1 MHGVVLAQTVKL
13 GSISHNKFTQQ
24 FIRTQGRMIS
34 FRRCTVFISLYLAL
48 FSAAVYAADDEFGDL
63 PVVLSDDKLEQSPSR
78 SPVAIS
84 SVDRDMIEAAGAR
97 TIPDALRL
105 IPGIVIG
112 HSVNDFG
119 DKPLL
124 VVAYHGHSDQFSRQM
139 NVLIDGRSI
148 YDPLLGGVN
157 WYNIPVS
164 IDDIERIEV
173 TRGPNAST
181 YGSNSFQ
188 AVINIITRHASEDQG
203 HFAKVNVG
211 NHDIFDATYRY
222 GGNNGDL
229 DYRVTLATVND
240 DGQDRADGNNAADD
254 VNSGLIDYRLDYQ
267 LNTKNQITYSG
278 SFGRT
283 NQQAEASPR
292 DNFRPERVVK
302 DTNAHQYLRWDST
315 IDNSQSF
322 VVKYYFNF
330 LKETDDYLTRVIDIP
345 PIDPFQVPIEESFKN
360 QRHNLEFTHYIDP
373 TSNLNLVWGVN
384 TQYDHVDSDYYLY
397 TKGTVDRTT
406 FRLFGNAVWDINRHN
421 TIDLGVL
428 LEKSESMTTDV
439 SPRIAYLYHFNGR
452 HTLRF
457 GASQAVRTPF
467 IFEQYGDTTQTHDAT
482 IGGVPFIT
490 LVDKILIPVNDLES
504 ETITTYEIGYYGK
517 LLNNKMLISTRI
529 FQDRLEDLL
538 DAPSVADPTGTDNV
552 DMEALVFDNLYN
564 TRVRGLEAEID
575 YSTARSLRIVAS
587 GALLNITSEDEIRTG
602 KSREYEES
610 APDHSFS
617 LLTMKDF
624 NEKYSASLGF
634 YYVGDMAWMDANHN
648 NSCEDGGNP
657 SSGCGFRNTQGY
669 RKLDL
674 RLVRN
679 FKFGNEH
686 ASVAL
691 NLQNLL
697 EEYSD
702 YDKFPSS
709 LYPAVEQNLIA
720 FIELKLKIQ

>member
-1 MHGVVLAQTVKL
+1 
-13 GSISHNKFTQQ
+13 
-24 FIRTQGRMIS
+24 MIS
-34 FRRCTVFISLYLAL
+34 FRRCTVFICLCLAL
-48 FSAAVYAADDEFGDL
+48 SSTAVYAADDEFSDL

-84 SVDRDMIEAAGAR
+84 SVDRDMIEASGAR
-97 TIPDALRL
+97 TIPDVLRL
-105 IPGIVIG
+105 IPGIVVG

-254 VNSGLIDYRLDYQ
+254 LNSGLIDYRLDYQ
-267 LNTKNQITYSG
+267 VNTKNQITYSG

-330 LKETDDYLTRVIDIP
+330 LQETDDYLTQVIDIDDP
-345 PIDPFQVPIEESFKN
+345 PLDPFQVPIEESFQN

-373 TSNLNLVWGVN
+373 TASLDLVWGVN
-384 TQYDHVDSDYYLY
+384 TQYDHVDSDYFLY
-397 TKGTVDRTT
+397 TTGTVDRTT
-406 FRLFGNAVWDINRHN
+406 FRLFGNAVWNINRHN
-421 TIDLGVL
+421 TIDIGVL
-428 LEKSESMTTDV
+428 LEKNESMATDV
-439 SPRIAYLYHFNGR
+439 SPRIAYLYHFNDR

-457 GASQAVRTPF
+457 GVSQAIRAPF

-482 IGGVPFIT
+482 IGGTPFIT
-490 LVDKILIPVNDLES
+490 LVDKVLVPVNDLET
-504 ETITTYEIGYYGK
+504 EKITSYEIGYYGK

-538 DAPSVADPTGTDNV
+538 DAPSVTDPTGTDNV
-552 DMEALVFDNLYN
+552 DMEALVFDNLYK

-575 YSTARSLRIVAS
+575 YSTARSFRVVAS
-587 GALLNITSEDEIRTG
+587 GAILNITSEDEIRTG

-674 RLVRN
+674 RVVRN

-697 EEYSD
+697 EDYSD

-709 LYPAVEQNLIA
+709 QFPAVEQNLIA

>member
-1 MHGVVLAQTVKL
+1 MTGYH
-13 GSISHNKFTQQ
+13 F
-24 FIRTQGRMIS
+24 RTFLTILCLCFDG
-34 FRRCTVFISLYLAL
+34 
-48 FSAAVYAADDEFGDL
+48 AAAFAVEDAYTDI
-63 PVVLSDDKLEQSPSR
+63 PVVLSQDKLEKAPSR

-84 SVDRDMIEAAGAR
+84 SVDRAMIEASGAR

-105 IPGIVIG
+105 IPGLVIG

-157 WYNIPVS
+157 WYNIPVA

-203 HFAKVNVG
+203 HFAKVNIG

-222 GGNNGDL
+222 GGNSDDL
-229 DYRVTLATVND
+229 DYRITLATVND
-240 DGQDRADGNNAADD
+240 DGQDRAGGNDALDD
-254 VNSGLIDYRLDYQ
+254 VNSGLFDYRLDYQ
-267 LNTKNQITYSG
+267 VNTRNQITYSG

-283 NQQAEASPR
+283 NQQAEASLR
-292 DNFRPERVVK
+292 DSIKPERVVK

-322 VVKYYFNF
+322 VVKYFFNF
-330 LKETDDYLTRVIDIP
+330 LKEEDDYLTQEIDIP
-345 PIDPFQVPIEESFKN
+345 PIDIFQVPIMASFTN

-373 TSNLNLVWGVN
+373 VASLDLVWGVS
-384 TQYDHVDSDYYLY
+384 TQYDHVDSDYFLY
-397 TKGTVDRTT
+397 NKGTTDRLTL
-406 FRLFGNAVWDINRHN
+406 RLFGNAVWDINRHN

-428 LEKSESMTTDV
+428 VEKNEGRTTDV
-439 SPRIAYLYHFNGR
+439 SPRIAYLYHFNDR
-452 HTLRF
+452 HTLRI

-467 IFEQYGDTTQTHDAT
+467 IFEQEGDITHMQDIT
-482 IGGVPFIT
+482 IGGQPASNFGLPDT
-490 LVDKILIPVNDLES
+490 LVDKVLVPVNDLES

-517 LLNNKMLISTRI
+517 LIDNRLLINTRV
-529 FQDRLEDLL
+529 FQDRLEDLI
-538 DAPSVADPTGTDNV
+538 DGPEVPDPTGDDNV
-552 DMEALVFDNLYN
+552 NFVAFVFSNLYN
-564 TRVRGLEAEID
+564 TRVRGIEAEID
-575 YSTARSLRIVAS
+575 YRTAKSFRVVAS
-587 GALLNITSEDEIRTG
+587 GAILDITSEDEIRTG

-617 LLTMKDF
+617 LLAMNDF
-624 NEKYSASLGF
+624 NEKYSASAGF

-648 NSCEDGGNP
+648 NTCADGAVT

-674 RLVRN
+674 RVVRN
-679 FKFGNEH
+679 FDLGNEH
-686 ASVAL
+686 ASIAL
-691 NLQNLL
+691 NLQNLI
-697 EEYSD
+697 EDYSD
-702 YDKFPSS
+702 YDRFPSS
-709 LYPAVEQNLIA
+709 GAPAVEQNLVA
-720 FIELKLKIQ
+720 FIELKLKIK

>member
-1 MHGVVLAQTVKL
+1 MLNIGTA
-13 GSISHNKFTQQ
+13 
-24 FIRTQGRMIS
+24 
-34 FRRCTVFISLYLAL
+34 
-48 FSAAVYAADDEFGDL
+48 YAADDLFSDM
-63 PVVLSDDKLEQSPSR
+63 PVVLSDNKLEQTPSR

-84 SVDRDMIEAAGAR
+84 SIDREIIEASGAR

-105 IPGIVIG
+105 IPGLVIG

-148 YDPLLGGVN
+148 YDPLIGNVN

-211 NHDIFDATYRY
+211 NHNIFDATYRY
-222 GGNNGDL
+222 GGNSGNL
-229 DYRVTLATVND
+229 DYRVTMATVND
-240 DGQDRADGNNAADD
+240 DGQDRAEGNNADDD

-267 LNTKNQITYSG
+267 LNTKNQLTYSG

-283 NQQAEASPR
+283 NQQAEASLR
-292 DNFRPERVVK
+292 DSFKPERVVK
-302 DTNAHQYLRWDST
+302 DTNAHQLIRWDST

-322 VVKYYFNF
+322 VVKYYLNY
-330 LKETDDYLTRVIDIP
+330 LKEIDDYLTQEISIP
-345 PIDPFQVPIEESFKN
+345 PLDTFQVPINASFEN

-373 TSNLNLVWGVN
+373 ASNLDLVWGISG
-384 TQYDHVDSDYYLY
+384 QYDHVDSDYFLY
-397 TKGTVDRTT
+397 TEGSTDRATV
-406 FRLFGNAVWDINRHN
+406 RLFGNAVWDINRHN
-421 TIDLGVL
+421 TVDIGVL
-428 LEKSESMTTDV
+428 LEKNEGINTDV
-439 SPRIAYLYHFNGR
+439 SPRIAYLYHFNDK
-452 HTLRF
+452 HTIRF
-457 GASQAVRTPF
+457 GFSQAIRTPF
-467 IFEQYGDTTQTHDAT
+467 IFEQDGDITHMQDITINGQPAT
-482 IGGVPFIT
+482 DSGFPFDTLTDKVLVPAN
-490 LVDKILIPVNDLES
+490 VLES

-517 LLNNKMLISTRI
+517 FLSNRMLISARL

-538 DAPSVADPTGTDNV
+538 DAPEVTDPTGDDNV
-552 DMEALVFDNLYN
+552 DMKAFVFDNLYR
-564 TRVRGLEAEID
+564 TRVRGLEAEFN
-575 YSTARSLRIVAS
+575 YRAARSFRLVAS
-587 GALLNITSEDEIRTG
+587 GAILDIASEDETRSG

-617 LLTMKDF
+617 VLAMKDF

-634 YYVGDMAWMDANHN
+634 YYAGDIAWMDANHN
-648 NSCEDGGNP
+648 NTCADGAMTE
-657 SSGCGFRNTQGY
+657 SGCGFRNTQGY

-674 RLVRN
+674 RVARN
-679 FKFGNEH
+679 FELGNEH
-686 ASVAL
+686 ASVAV

-697 EEYSD
+697 EDYSD

-709 LYPAVEQNLIA
+709 GSPAVEQNLIA
-720 FIELKLKIQ
+720 FIEFKMRIR

>member
-1 MHGVVLAQTVKL
+1 M
-13 GSISHNKFTQQ
+13 
-24 FIRTQGRMIS
+24 
-34 FRRCTVFISLYLAL
+34 
-48 FSAAVYAADDEFGDL
+48 
-63 PVVLSDDKLEQSPSR
+63 
-78 SPVAIS
+78 AIS
-84 SVDRDMIEAAGAR
+84 SVDHDMIEAAGAR

-105 IPGIVIG
+105 IPGIVVG

-203 HFAKVNVG
+203 HYAKVNVG

-222 GGNNGDL
+222 GGNSGDL
-229 DYRVTLATVND
+229 DYRITLATVND
-240 DGQDRADGNNAADD
+240 DGQDRADGNDAIDD
-254 VNSGLIDYRLDYQ
+254 VSSGLIDYRLDYQ
-267 LNTKNQITYSG
+267 INPKNQLTYSG

-283 NQQAEASPR
+283 NQHAEQSPR
-292 DNFRPERVVK
+292 DNFKPERVVK

-315 IDNSQSF
+315 VDNIQSF

-330 LKETDDYLTRVIDIP
+330 LEETDDFLTRVIDIP
-345 PIDPFQVPIEESFKN
+345 PIDPFQVPIMASFAN

-373 TSNLNLVWGVN
+373 TTSLDLVWGVN
-384 TQYDHVDSDYYLY
+384 TQYEHVDSDYFLF
-397 TKGTVDRTT
+397 TNGTANRTT
-406 FRLFGNAVWDINRHN
+406 LRLYGNAVWDINRHN
-421 TIDLGVL
+421 TIDLGLL
-428 LEKSESMTTDV
+428 LEKSEGRDTDA
-439 SPRIAYLYHFNGR
+439 SPRIAYLYHFNDR
-452 HTLRF
+452 HTVRV
-457 GASQAVRTPF
+457 GASQAIRTPF
-467 IFEQYGDTTQTHDAT
+467 IFEQYGDTTHTHDAT
-482 IGGVPFIT
+482 IGGTPFIT
-490 LVDKILIPVNDLES
+490 LVDKVLVPVNDLES
-504 ETITTYEIGYYGK
+504 EKITTYELGYHGK
-517 LLNNKMLISTRI
+517 FLNKRMLINTRI
-529 FQDRLEDLL
+529 FQDRLEDLI
-538 DAPSVADPTGTDNV
+538 DGPEVPDPTGEDNV
-552 DMEALVFDNLYN
+552 DFAAFVFDNLYN
-564 TRVRGLEAEID
+564 TRVRGIEAELD
-575 YSTARSLRIVAS
+575 YSTPSRAFRLVAS
-587 GALLNITSEDEIRTG
+587 GAILDITSEDEVRSG

-617 LLTMKDF
+617 LLAMNDF
-624 NEKYSASLGF
+624 NEKYSASVSF

-648 NSCEDGGNP
+648 NTCEGGVNAL
-657 SSGCGFRNTQGY
+657 SGCGFRNTQGY

-674 RLVRN
+674 RIVRN
-679 FKFGNEH
+679 FNVGNES
-686 ASVAL
+686 ASIAL

-697 EEYSD
+697 EDYSD

-709 LYPAVEQNLIA
+709 GFPAVEQNLVA
-720 FIELKLKIQ
+720 FIELKLRVH

>member
-1 MHGVVLAQTVKL
+1 
-13 GSISHNKFTQQ
+13 
-24 FIRTQGRMIS
+24 MIS
-34 FRRCTVFISLYLAL
+34 IRGCIVFTCLHLAL
-48 FSAAVYAADDEFGDL
+48 CSTAAYAAEDEFTDL
-63 PVVLSDDKLEQSPSR
+63 PVVLSADTLEQTPSR

-84 SVDRDMIEAAGAR
+84 SVDREMIEASGAR

-105 IPGIVIG
+105 IPGLVIG

-124 VVAYHGHSDQFSRQM
+124 VVSYHGHSDQFSRQM

-148 YDPLLGGVN
+148 YDPLIGNVN
-157 WYNIPVS
+157 WYNIPVA

-240 DGQDRADGNNAADD
+240 DGQDRADGNDAIDD

-267 LNTKNQITYSG
+267 INTKNQLTYSG

-283 NQQAEASPR
+283 NQQAEASLR
-292 DNFRPERVVK
+292 DDVKPERVVK
-302 DTNAHQYLRWDST
+302 DTNAHQLIRWDST

-330 LKETDDYLTRVIDIP
+330 LKETDDYLTQEIDIA
-345 PIDPFQVPIEESFKN
+345 PIDTPNGPAKIDIFQVPINASSSN

-373 TSNLNLVWGVN
+373 TTSLDLVWGISS
-384 TQYDHVDSDYYLY
+384 QYDRVDSDYFLY
-397 TKGTVDRTT
+397 TKGTTDRITL
-406 FRLFGNAVWDINRHN
+406 RLFGNAVWDINRHN
-421 TIDLGVL
+421 TIDIGVL
-428 LEKSESMTTDV
+428 LEKNENMNTDV
-439 SPRIAYLYHFNGR
+439 SPRIAYLYHFNNQ
-452 HTLRF
+452 HTIRF
-457 GASQAVRTPF
+457 GVSQAIRTPF
-467 IFEQYGDTTQTHDAT
+467 IFEQDGDITQTQD
-482 IGGVPFIT
+482 IT
-490 LVDKILIPVNDLES
+490 VNDGTTPSDFYPLLPDTLIDKVLVPANNLES
-504 ETITTYEIGYYGK
+504 ESITTYEFGYYGK
-517 LLNNKMLISTRI
+517 FLSNRMLISTRI
-529 FQDRLEDLL
+529 FQDRLEALL
-538 DAPSVADPTGTDNV
+538 DAPEVTDPTGDDNV
-552 DMEALVFDNLYN
+552 DMAAFVFDNLYK
-564 TRVRGLEAEID
+564 TRVRGLEAEFD
-575 YSTARSLRIVAS
+575 YSTTRSFRLVAS

-617 LLTMKDF
+617 LLAMNDF
-624 NEKYSASLGF
+624 NDKYSASVGF

-648 NSCEDGGNP
+648 NSCEDGGMP

-674 RLVRN
+674 RIVRN
-679 FKFGNEH
+679 FNLGNEH
-686 ASVAL
+686 ASIAL

-697 EEYSD
+697 EDYSD

-709 LYPAVEQNLIA
+709 GSPAVEQNLIA

>member
-1 MHGVVLAQTVKL
+1 
-13 GSISHNKFTQQ
+13 
-24 FIRTQGRMIS
+24 MIC
-34 FRRCTVFISLYLAL
+34 FRRCTVFICLYLAL
-48 FSAAVYAADDEFGDL
+48 SSTAVYAADDEFSDL

-84 SVDRDMIEAAGAR
+84 SVDRDMIEASGAR

-188 AVINIITRHASEDQG
+188 AVINIITRHASEDRG

-267 LNTKNQITYSG
+267 VNTKNQITYSG

-330 LKETDDYLTRVIDIP
+330 LKETDDYLTKVIDIP
-345 PIDPFQVPIEESFKN
+345 PLDPFQVPIEESFQN

-373 TSNLNLVWGVN
+373 TTNLNLVWGVN
-384 TQYDHVDSDYYLY
+384 TQYDHVDSDYFLY
-397 TKGTVDRTT
+397 TKGTTDRTT
-406 FRLFGNAVWDINRHN
+406 IRLFGNAVWDINRHN
-421 TIDLGVL
+421 TIDIGVL

-439 SPRIAYLYHFNGR
+439 SPRIAYLYHFNDR

-457 GASQAVRTPF
+457 GVSQAVRTPF
-467 IFEQYGDTTQTHDAT
+467 IFEQDGDITQTQDVTINGQPAT
-482 IGGVPFIT
+482 ESGFPFDTAIDKV
-490 LVDKILIPVNDLES
+490 LVPVNDLES

-517 LLNNKMLISTRI
+517 FLRNRMLISTRI
-529 FQDRLEDLL
+529 FQDRLEALL
-538 DAPSVADPTGTDNV
+538 DAPEVLDPTFEDNIDFPDQGV
-552 DMEALVFDNLYN
+552 AFVFDNLYN
-564 TRVRGLEAEID
+564 TRVRGIEAEID
-575 YSTARSLRIVAS
+575 YSTARSFRIVAS

-617 LLTMKDF
+617 LLAMKDF
-624 NEKYSASLGF
+624 NEKYSASVGF

-679 FKFGNEH
+679 FNFGNEH

-697 EEYSD
+697 EDYSD

-709 LYPAVEQNLIA
+709 LSPAVEQNLIA

>member
-1 MHGVVLAQTVKL
+1 
-13 GSISHNKFTQQ
+13 
-24 FIRTQGRMIS
+24 MIC
-34 FRRCTVFISLYLAL
+34 FRRRIVFICLYLAL
-48 FSAAVYAADDEFGDL
+48 SSAAVYAADDEFSDL
-63 PVVLSDDKLEQSPSR
+63 PVVLSDDTLEQSPSR

-84 SVDRDMIEAAGAR
+84 SVDHDMIEASGAR

-105 IPGIVIG
+105 IPGIIIG

-124 VVAYHGHSDQFSRQM
+124 VVSYHGHSDQFSRQM

-148 YDPLLGGVN
+148 YDPLIGNVN

-240 DGQDRADGNNAADD
+240 DGQDRADGNDAIDD

-267 LNTKNQITYSG
+267 VNTKNQLTYSG

-283 NQQAEASPR
+283 NQHAEASLR
-292 DNFRPERVVK
+292 DDIKPERVVK
-302 DTNAHQYLRWDST
+302 DTNAHQLIRWDST
-315 IDNSQSF
+315 IDHSQSF

-330 LKETDDYLTRVIDIP
+330 LKEVDDYLTQEIDIIP
-345 PIDPFQVPIEESFKN
+345 LDTFQVPINASSKN

-373 TSNLNLVWGVN
+373 IMNLDLTWGIS
-384 TQYDHVDSDYYLY
+384 TQYDHIDSDYFLY
-397 TKGTVDRTT
+397 TRGTVDRTT
-406 FRLFGNAVWDINRHN
+406 LRLFGNAVWDINQHN
-421 TIDLGVL
+421 TINIGVL
-428 LEKSESMTTDV
+428 LEKNEHMNTDV
-439 SPRIAYLYHFNGR
+439 SPRIAYLYHFNDK

-457 GASQAVRTPF
+457 GVSQAVRTPF
-467 IFEQYGDTTQTHDAT
+467 IFEQNGDITHTQDVTINGQPAT
-482 IGGVPFIT
+482 DFGFPFDTAIDKVLVPE
-490 LVDKILIPVNDLES
+490 NSLET
-504 ETITTYEIGYYGK
+504 EKITTYEIGYYGK
-517 LLNNKMLISTRI
+517 LLNKRLMLSTRI
-529 FQDRLEDLL
+529 FQDRLENLL
-538 DAPSVADPTGTDNV
+538 DAPEVPDPTLEDNLDFPDQGV
-552 DMEALVFDNLYN
+552 AFVFDNLYN
-564 TRVRGLEAEID
+564 TRVRGLEAVVD
-575 YSTARSLRIVAS
+575 YSTTRSFRIVAS
-587 GALLNITSEDEIRTG
+587 GAILDIEADPFSG
-602 KSREYEES
+602 SPKPREYEES

-617 LLTMKDF
+617 LLAMQDF
-624 NEKYSASLGF
+624 NEKYSASMGF

-648 NSCEDGGNP
+648 NTCEDGSMP
-657 SSGCGFRNTQGY
+657 VSGCGFRNTQGY

-674 RLVRN
+674 RVVRN
-679 FKFGNEH
+679 FKLGNEH
-686 ASVAL
+686 ASVAI

-709 LYPAVEQNLIA
+709 LSPAVEQNLIA